1 MSHTQHTPGPWEVS
15 YRDLSVQIYGANGSG
30 IGEVYGWSAGSQA
43 VQQEAFANAHLIAAA
58 PRLLSAAQRVTAAF
72 RAMGQPASVVGLV
85 SNLRAECEASMLELD
100 EAIKQATGEAE

>member
-1 MSHTQHTPGPWEVS
+1 MSHTQHTPGPWALS
-15 YRDLSVQIYGANGSG
+15 YDNGSTRDVVASPDPLPICSVRIHYVG
-30 IGEVYGWSAGSQA
+30 REQYH
-43 VQQEAFANAHLIAAA
+43 ANANLIAAA

>member
-58 PRLLSAAQRVTAAF
+58 PAMLAAL
-72 RAMGQPASVVGLV
+72 RAMVGVTINSGHVSDDMAPA
-85 SNLRAECEASMLELD
+85 LEMAL
-100 EAIKQATGEAE
+100 AVIKQATGDGE

>member
-58 PRLLSAAQRVTAAF
+58 PAMLAAL
-72 RAMGQPASVVGLV
+72 RAMVGVTINSGQVSDDMAPA
-85 SNLRAECEASMLELD
+85 LEMALA
-100 EAIKQATGEAE
+100 AIKQATGEAE